1 VVLFVI
7 SGIAVAV
14 GLVCAFVRRPVFLLI
29 FLCPLLGAGTMLS
42 GVHFG
47 TPARLIVAEALGSVA
62 APQITFIAISLAVF
76 AFKQRFARSRE
87 LIPHAQAAIGR
98 QLRTEL
104 ELPHTLSPEL
114 AHLVS
119 QLRFA

>member
-1 VVLFVI
+1 MLFVI

-14 GLVCAFVRRPVFLLI
+14 GLGCVFVRRPVFLLI
-29 FLCPLLGAGTMLS
+29 FLCPLLGTGTMVS

-47 TPARLIVAEALGSVA
+47 TPAGLIVAEVLGSVA
-62 APQITFIAISLAVF
+62 APQITFIAISLALF